1 VTAGLER
8 SEPEIWV
15 DEGPVRTAAQSAV
28 DRAEAGAA
36 RSVGS
41 ARATGPARVKGS
53 PRHRPR
59 RLPGEVAAELERAV
73 GPRQAPHLA
82 ERLDAARS
90 AFERQRF
97 EDASRMLARLA
108 REAPG
113 AAAVRELR
121 GLTFYR
127 LEKWRAAAT
136 ELEAYRALTGAV
148 DQNPVLADCY
158 RALGRYRRV
167 DDLWAELRT
176 ASPSAALVAE
186 GRIVAAGAKADQGDL
201 QGAIAL
207 LERSTATPKRIR
219 DHHLR
224 QWYVLADLY
233 DRVGDTPRARS
244 LFSNIQRQSPGF
256 ADVEERLVALGS

>member
-8 SEPEIWV
+8 AEPEIWL
-15 DEGPVRTAAQSAV
+15 DEGPVRAAAQGAV
-28 DRAEAGAA
+28 DRAEAG
-36 RSVGS
+36 
-41 ARATGPARVKGS
+41 TQPKTPAR
-53 PRHRPR
+53 HRRR
-59 RLPGEVAAELERAV
+59 RLPEEVAGELERAV
-73 GPRQAPHLA
+73 GPHRASGLA
-82 ERLDAARS
+82 ERLDSARS
-90 AFERQRF
+90 AFERERF

-108 REAPG
+108 QEAPG
-113 AAAVRELR
+113 VAAVRELR

-127 LEKWRAAAT
+127 LEKWRQAAT

-167 DDLWAELRT
+167 DELWTELRE

-186 GRIVAAGAKADQGDL
+186 GRIVAAGAKADKGDL
-201 QGAIAL
+201 RAAIAM
-207 LERSTATPKRIR
+207 LERSTAQPKRVR

-244 LFSNIQRQSPGF
+244 LFSTIQRRSPGF
-256 ADVEERLVALGS
+256 ADVEDRLAALGS